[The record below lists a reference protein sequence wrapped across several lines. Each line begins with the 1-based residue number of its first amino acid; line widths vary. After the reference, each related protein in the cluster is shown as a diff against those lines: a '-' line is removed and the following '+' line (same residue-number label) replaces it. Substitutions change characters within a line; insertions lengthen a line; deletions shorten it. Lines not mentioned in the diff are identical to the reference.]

1 MPPKKQKKAE
11 LVNFYSK
18 MPKNLLTQTKNPHFD
33 VHHIK
38 VPFRM
43 LIVGSSGSYKTGTL
57 LNLINVMS
65 DTYMS
70 ITIVTKNAD
79 EPLYKFIQTKI
90 PSTHLNIVEGVQNI
104 PNLDEFDKAENHLV
118 VFDDLIT
125 EKNLK
130 GVSEY
135 FIRARKQ
142 NVSCVFITQ
151 SYFSPDKDFKL
162 IRRNCNYIILKKIS
176 GIKDLN
182 LIMREYSLNISKEE
196 FIKLYQSI
204 TNTSIMD
211 FLMIDVDAKPEE
223 RFRHN
228 FDIIPMNNSI

>member
-1 MPPKKQKKAE
+1 MPPKNEKKAE
-11 LVNFYSK
+11 LINFYSK
-18 MPKNLLTQTKNPHFD
+18 MPKTLLTQTKNPNFD
-33 VHHIK
+33 IHHIK
-38 VPFRM
+38 IPFRM

-57 LNLINVMS
+57 LNLINIMS
-65 DTYMS
+65 DTFMS
-70 ITIVTKNAD
+70 VTIITKNAD
-79 EPLYKFIQTKI
+79 EPLYKYIQTKI

-104 PNLDEFDKAENHLV
+104 PNLDEFDKSDNHLV

-130 GVSEY
+130 SVSEY

-176 GIKDLN
+176 GMRDLN
-182 LIMREYSLNISKEE
+182 LIMREYSLNITKEE
-196 FIKLYQSI
+196 FVKLYQSI

-211 FLMIDVDAKPEE
+211 FLMIDVDASPEE

-228 FDIIPMNNSI
+228 FQAIHMEKLV